1 VFVFDRYYSCYLL
14 RIFPNLHPFIYSL
27 APLFVPLPHDV
38 ITPDIHVS
46 SIAGLG
52 SARLLSLLKTAKK
65 SYFT

>member
-1 VFVFDRYYSCYLL
+1 MFVFDRYYSCYLL

-27 APLFVPLPHDV
+27 APLFVPLPRDV